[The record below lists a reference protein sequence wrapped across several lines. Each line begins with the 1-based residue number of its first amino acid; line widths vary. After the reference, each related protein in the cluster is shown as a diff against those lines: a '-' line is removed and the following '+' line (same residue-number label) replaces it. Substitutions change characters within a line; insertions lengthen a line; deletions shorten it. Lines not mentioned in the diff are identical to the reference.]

1 MSSEIED
8 WIEENFP
15 KATAENLRRRL
26 AEAERLLE
34 RFMHIYLHDGHM
46 AEISMDVFD
55 FLNQK
60 GGDVTDYS
68 GIVEQ
73 QKQRIA
79 ELERL
84 YKAAMKSAED
94 RLQAASAAEVNYSLL
109 WERVASC
116 GGIGNSEAKPIEYA
130 LDKVEQWKRD
140 IAQYKEIAEKE
151 RNQRVDSGKFH
162 SQQYAEKCLE
172 FATLHSRMEIAEEE
186 LATLKSVRV
195 MSGNDLRA
203 EWHNI
208 TEVDECDHWDRFAE
222 RLQLRSTCP
231 PMSAEELLEIYAD
244 PNYSAQQSMERIAGH
259 IWPKV
264 APKPTRE
271 EVAGRIVVAF
281 KNDVLTVFTLDGL
294 TAETRRIEYYADRKW
309 QSVIVAG
316 LPSDC
321 WSDSRDEAEQAA
333 REMLVDA
340 VIGLG

>member
-26 AEAERLLE
+26 AEADVNGAWYTRQIDCFLE
-34 RFMHIYLHDGHM
+34 Q
-46 AEISMDVFD
+46 
-55 FLNQK
+55 QK
-60 GGDVTDYS
+60 GGDVADKS
-68 GIVEQ
+68 GIVNE

-84 YKAAMKSAED
+84 YKAAMRSAD
-94 RLQAASAAEVNYSLL
+94 VRLQAALAAE
-109 WERVASC
+109 ER
-116 GGIGNSEAKPIEYA
+116 
-130 LDKVEQWKRD
+130 
-140 IAQYKEIAEKE
+140 AE
-151 RNQRVDSGKFH
+151 RL
-162 SQQYAEKCLE
+162 EK
-172 FATLHSRMEIAEEE
+172 E

-195 MSGNDLRA
+195 LSGNELRT

-208 TEVDECDHWDRFAE
+208 VEVDECDHWDRFAE
-222 RLQLRSTCP
+222 RLQLRCTCP

-244 PNYSAQQSMERIAGH
+244 PNYSAQQSMERIADR

-271 EVAGRIVVAF
+271 EVAARIVEVF
-281 KNDVLTVFTLDGL
+281 RNDVLTVFELQGKSALASNAFGDDVWY
-294 TAETRRIEYYADRKW
+294 AE
-309 QSVIVAG
+309 IVGDNSAY
-316 LPSDC
+316 S
-321 WSDSRDEAEQAA
+321 SHSSRDEAEQAA

>member
-26 AEAERLLE
+26 VEAERLLGV
-34 RFMHIYLHDGHM
+34 LHKTLRSFGC
-46 AEISMDVFD
+46 ATSCEVIRN

-244 PNYSAQQSMERIAGH
+244 PNYSAGQVRGAG
-259 IWPKV
+259 
-264 APKPTRE
+264 
-271 EVAGRIVVAF
+271 
-281 KNDVLTVFTLDGL
+281 
-294 TAETRRIEYYADRKW
+294 
-309 QSVIVAG
+309 
-316 LPSDC
+316 DC
-321 WSDSRDEAEQAA
+321 CS
-333 REMLVDA
+333 
-340 VIGLG
+340 